1 VIVSTRAVRSFS
13 TVSKSKLLLELLPK
27 PPFEVVVS
35 QEQAAGFKAWV
46 GGGSHPRMLK
56 IRPKMYIHR
65 HSCAA
70 K

>member
-46 GGGSHPRMLK
+46 GG
-56 IRPKMYIHR
+56 
-65 HSCAA
+65 
-70 K
+70 

>member
-1 VIVSTRAVRSFS
+1 VEALVHQCRARRQVVQWSHNQVIVSTRAVRSFS

-46 GGGSHPRMLK
+46 GG
-56 IRPKMYIHR
+56 
-65 HSCAA
+65 
-70 K
+70 